1 MASSG
6 THQRS
11 ELIYTARA
19 RELAQAGV
27 IALAVL
33 CAGCRQS
40 SPKALDSA
48 PTAAARAPQSLE
60 MAEVIYDGAL
70 ANGWQD
76 WGWATREVPGHGPA
90 KIRFSDYAGWIL
102 AKPGLKGPYGGLVF
116 RVKTATGEGDFL
128 ELRVESNASAIFPR
142 IKVSPQLRT
151 DVGDGWTEVFVSMAQ
166 LNPEGLAFDR
176 VILRAASVVSPD
188 WVLLDKIA
196 LTKVDGTAVTASPA
210 SNARP
215 VAIRVAC
222 EARATKISPLIYGF
236 GGGAGDDS
244 QPWQWQ
250 MGATIHRWG
259 GNGASRYNWR
269 INVLNAAQDWFFE
282 NHAAP
287 SYARF
292 LSDNESHE
300 VLSTLTVPMLGWVAK
315 DATSYSFPVT
325 VYGPQSKTDPWRP
338 DVGNGLNPSGGRIPP
353 GPPTRTSIPAPPE
366 WVKGWVSA
374 IVERDAEAGKRSVYE
389 YILDNE
395 PMLWNR
401 THGDVRPEPLGYD
414 ELLERT
420 IQYGTAIRQAD
431 PGALIAGPAEWGW
444 SGYFFSAKD
453 LAGSSGARPDRR
465 AHENVALVEW
475 YLRKLREH
483 EQRTGVRILDVL
495 DLHYYPQAENV
506 FGNGAGGTDPKTAA
520 LRLRST
526 RSLWDESYVDES
538 WVNEAVQLL
547 PMMRGWIDKNYP
559 GRAISIGEWNFGG
572 EGHITGAL
580 ATAEALGRFAQFGVA
595 SAFYW
600 SVPPAGSPTIQG
612 FLTYR
617 DFDGKA
623 GRFLD
628 WYVPSTPT
636 PEMSLFVSRD
646 AEGKHLVA
654 VAVNM
659 SPDTAV
665 LAQLDLRSCGAISSR
680 QAYVYSQASP
690 GFVPSDSPKE
700 GPVSASRVL
709 PPWSV
714 TVLDIRLA
722 APLGNNFEK

>member
-6 THQRS
+6 FFQRS
-11 ELIYTARA
+11 RVIRTTTRD
-19 RELAQAGV
+19 RRLALAGV
-27 IALAVL
+27 AVL
-33 CAGCRQS
+33 AFLCATCRRS
-40 SPKALDSA
+40 SPTVLDGA
-48 PTAAARAPQSLE
+48 PNAAARAPQSLE
-60 MAEVIYDGAL
+60 VAEAIYDGAL

-76 WGWATREVPGHGPA
+76 WGWATREVPEAGA
-90 KIRFSDYAGWIL
+90 ARIRFSDNGGWIL
-102 AKPGLKGPYGGLVF
+102 AKPGLTGAYGGVVF
-116 RVKTATGEGDFL
+116 RVKTPNVQGDFL
-128 ELRVESNASAIFPR
+128 ELRVESNGSAIFPR
-142 IKVSPQLRT
+142 VKVSAQHRT
-151 DVGDGWTEVFVSMAQ
+151 DVGDGWTEVFVPMDQ
-166 LNPEGLAFDR
+166 LNPDGLAFDR
-176 VILRAASVVSPD
+176 VILRALRAVSSD

-196 LTKVDGTAVTASPA
+196 LTKAAGMAATASA
-210 SNARP
+210 SNAKP
-215 VAIRVAC
+215 VRIRIAC

-236 GGGAGDDS
+236 GGGDDR
-244 QPWQWQ
+244 QPWQWE
-250 MGATIHRWG
+250 MGATVHRWG
-259 GNGASRYNWR
+259 GNGTSRYNWQTS
-269 INVLNAAQDWFFE
+269 VANAAQDWFFE
-282 NHAAP
+282 NRAQP

-292 LSDNESHE
+292 LSDNAAHE
-300 VLSTLTVPMLGWVAK
+300 TLSALTVPMLGWVAK

-325 VYGPQSKTDPWRP
+325 AYGPQSKTDPWHP
-338 DVGNGLNPSGGRIPP
+338 DVGNGTNLSGGKIPP
-353 GPPTRTSIPAPPE
+353 GSPTRTSIPAPPE
-366 WVKGWVSA
+366 WIKGWISA

-395 PMLWNR
+395 PMLWNA
-401 THGDVRPEPLGYD
+401 THRDVRPEPLGYD

-453 LAGSSGARPDRR
+453 LATSFGTRPDRR
-465 AHENVALVEW
+465 AHENVGLVEW

-483 EQRTGVRILDVL
+483 EQNTGVRILDVL

-506 FGNGAGGTDPKTAA
+506 YDNGAGGSDPKTAA

-538 WVNEAVQLL
+538 WINESVHLL
-547 PMMRGWIDKNYP
+547 PRMRAWIDKNYP
-559 GRAISIGEWNFGG
+559 GRAISVGEWNFGG

-580 ATAEALGRFAQFGVA
+580 ATAEALGRFAQFGVT

-600 SVPPAGSPTIQG
+600 AVPPARSPTIQG

-617 DFDGKA
+617 DFDGKG

-646 AEGKHLVA
+646 SEGKHLVA

-665 LAQLDLRSCGAISSR
+665 LAQLDLHSCGAISSR
-680 QAYVYSQASP
+680 QAYVYSQSAP
-690 GFVPSDSPKE
+690 GFAPSESPKE
-700 GPVSASRVL
+700 RPSSASRVL
-709 PPWSV
+709 PPWSI
-714 TVLDIRLA
+714 TVLAIGLA
-722 APLGNNFEK
+722 APLGNNMER